1 MNMGLD
7 SNAGKDPIG
16 VDGPIEIV
24 EELRVNSLGEKISHR
39 PYRGFSTN
47 NEHCEALGE
56 VERTLGED
64 ECESLS
70 DRELNCGE
78 VERVF
83 FPEIVSKKPTKKRCG
98 SLKQFQDSSISMKER
113 KRRDKAAKKGIQFN
127 STGEALELSGR
138 SLSDSDLVLHNEI
151 LTKKAKEALA
161 LGKRLGVE
169 IEGNE
174 EGALKELVRLE
185 SQN

>member
-1 MNMGLD
+1 MSIN
-7 SNAGKDPIG
+7 
-16 VDGPIEIV
+16 DG
-24 EELRVNSLGEKISHR
+24 
-39 PYRGFSTN
+39 
-47 NEHCEALGE
+47 HCEALGE
-56 VERTLGED
+56 VERALGED

-70 DRELNCGE
+70 DRELNCDE

-83 FPEIVSKKPTKKRCG
+83 FSEIVSKKSTKKRFS
-98 SLKQFQDSSISMKER
+98 SLKQFQDSSVVVR
-113 KRRDKAAKKGIQFN
+113 LG
-127 STGEALELSGR
+127 SGFP
-138 SLSDSDLVLHNEI
+138 NEI

-161 LGKRLGVE
+161 LGKYLGVE

>member
-1 MNMGLD
+1 MSIN
-7 SNAGKDPIG
+7 
-16 VDGPIEIV
+16 DG
-24 EELRVNSLGEKISHR
+24 
-39 PYRGFSTN
+39 
-47 NEHCEALGE
+47 HCEALGE
-56 VERTLGED
+56 VERALGED

-70 DRELNCGE
+70 DRELNCDE

-83 FPEIVSKKPTKKRCG
+83 FSEIVSKKSTKKSFGAFGKVVVRLG
-98 SLKQFQDSSISMKER
+98 SGFP
-113 KRRDKAAKKGIQFN
+113 
-127 STGEALELSGR
+127 
-138 SLSDSDLVLHNEI
+138 NEI

-161 LGKRLGVE
+161 LGKYLGVE